1 MIYLKLIKSLLNK
14 LKNWFRLIA
23 NKRSKIYYI
32 KPEPEETNNNT
43 ESTTND
49 DVYYECVLNDSYEV
63 TPDIVDYIFEETE
76 SVEEPIHETTNE
88 NIEVEPKPFEE
99 TENTT
104 AEILNET
111 YSNDD
116 SDNVLEPDLC
126 GCDEV
131 HDGDLKYYGVD
142 LLLTAG
148 HDRKNALNFKYT
160 PISDMTYRLCYASDD
175 ELVKIGAYERDSDGN
190 AVPLH
195 SDDGRFIKSFNT
207 YIHALCKATVKCVQ
221 GTWNNIMTFM
231 KTNRVTKE
239 FVIYDATGTPVVNHN
254 NISLV
259 NA

>member
-76 SVEEPIHETTNE
+76 SVEEPIRETTTEDIKE
-88 NIEVEPKPFEE
+88 NPEPIAEPENKS
-99 TENTT
+99 TEP
-104 AEILNET
+104 INET
-111 YSNDD
+111 IIND
-116 SDNVLEPDLC
+116 SEPDLC
-126 GCDEV
+126 GCVEV
-131 HDGDLKYYGVD
+131 HDDDLKYYGVD

-148 HDRKNALNFKYT
+148 HDRKNALNFHYS
-160 PISDMTYRLCYASDD
+160 PISDMTYRLCYATDD
-175 ELVKIGAYERDSDGN
+175 DLVKIGAYEYDADGN
-190 AVPLH
+190 VVGL
-195 SDDGRFIKSFNT
+195 DGENGKYIEACNRYLKS
-207 YIHALCKATVKCVQ
+207 LCKATVKCVQ